1 MRIRRAKEDDI
12 EKVAE
17 IEYLSGYKWSQNKKK
32 TFQMIK
38 RLFKEKY
45 CEIYILEDK
54 KPIGYFAIS
63 FNKNKSLCYL
73 NYFAINKKYQGLG
86 LSKKMMKEVINIS
99 KIKGCEA
106 IELAVWGKNFPAIIL
121 YSKFGFYVTE
131 ITRNKYP
138 HGDSKLRMRKDL
150 K

>member
-1 MRIRRAKEDDI
+1 MRVKRAKEDDVK
-12 EKVAE
+12 KVAE

-38 RLFKEKY
+38 KVFKEKY
-45 CEIYILEDK
+45 CEIYVLEDK
-54 KPIGYFAIS
+54 EPIGYFAIS
-63 FNKNKSLCYL
+63 FDKKKSLGYL

-86 LSKKMMKEVINIS
+86 LSKKMIKKVINIF
-99 KIKGCEA
+99 KIKECEA
-106 IELAVWGKNFPAIIL
+106 IELAVWGKNFPAITL

-138 HGDSKLRMRKDL
+138 NGDSKLRMRKDL

>member
-1 MRIRRAKEDDI
+1 MRIKRAKED
-12 EKVAE
+12 EVKKVAE

-38 RLFKEKY
+38 KVLKEKY
-45 CEIYILEDK
+45 CEIYILDDK
-54 KPIGYFAIS
+54 APIGYFAIS
-63 FNKNKSLCYL
+63 FDKKKSLCYL
-73 NYFAINKKYQGLG
+73 NYFAIKKKYQGLG
-86 LSKKMMKEVINIS
+86 LSKSMTKKIINIS
-99 KIKGCEA
+99 KKRECRA
-106 IELAVWGKNFPAIIL
+106 IELTVWGKNFPAITL

-138 HGDSKLRMRKDL
+138 NGDSKLRMRKEL